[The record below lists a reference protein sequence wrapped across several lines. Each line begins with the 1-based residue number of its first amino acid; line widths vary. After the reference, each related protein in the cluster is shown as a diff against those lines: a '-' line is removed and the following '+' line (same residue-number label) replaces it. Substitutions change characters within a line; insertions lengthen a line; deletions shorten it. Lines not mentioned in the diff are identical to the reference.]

1 MSYEKYYFKREPFLP
16 DLDVKMLG
24 REKEWD
30 QIEAFLNESLAGNRI
45 RSFLIIGDYGFG
57 KTFTLNKIR
66 ESIEAPDSI
75 IRNADKTLCV
85 QIVLAETEPA
95 GSISHEYV
103 TKIFYSI
110 GKEALFKISKRAP
123 NADLAG
129 LSRKF
134 DMIANALINEKEEAF
149 SWLIG
154 ETLSSS
160 EKREIGVRRKFAPT
174 ESLSILMNFLR
185 FLKICGYENLLVV
198 LDEFEYAV
206 NVYSEQKLTAL
217 FHTFKNIYD
226 RFIERSAEYYAKHIQ
241 IIALTPKGYDVINDL
256 EKRLRKKTGGGGI
269 SPWMER
275 MRFERNQVS
284 LRPLDDDSARELL
297 IERIERE
304 RLKYKEVSYKTFPFV
319 HPSFFDEMIKI
330 SKGKPRNLLD
340 YSEIVLEEA
349 ARRDI
354 KEIDGELVLK
364 ILEEYGGL
372 IS

>member
-1 MSYEKYYFKREPFLP
+1 MSYEKYYFKREPFMP
-16 DLDVKMLG
+16 DLDVRMLG
-24 REKEWD
+24 RGKEWD
-30 QIEAFLNESLAGNRI
+30 QIEAFLNESLRGNRI
-45 RSFLIIGDYGFG
+45 RSFLVIGDYGFG

-66 ESIEAPDSI
+66 ESIEAPGSTI
-75 IRNADKTLCV
+75 KNADKTLCV

-95 GSISHEYV
+95 GSISHEYI

-110 GKEALFKISKRAP
+110 GKEALFRISKRARD
-123 NADLAG
+123 ADLSG
-129 LSRKF
+129 LSRLF
-134 DMIANALINEKEEAF
+134 GTIANALISEKEEAF
-149 SWLIG
+149 YWLIG

-160 EKREIGVRRKFAPT
+160 EKHEIGVRRKFAPT

-185 FLKICGYENLLVV
+185 FLKICGYENLLVL

-226 RFIERSAEYYAKHIQ
+226 RFIERGSEYYAKHIQ

-256 EKRLRKKTGGGGI
+256 EAKLRKRTGGGGI

-284 LRPLDDDSARELL
+284 LRPLDDDSAREML

-304 RLKYKEVSYKTFPFV
+304 RLKYKEVSYKTFPFI
-319 HPSFFDEMIKI
+319 HPSFFDEMIRI

-349 ARRDI
+349 ARRDV

-364 ILEEYGGL
+364 ILEEYVGL
-372 IS
+372 IA